1 MVQSDAMKTNL
12 YSETMRLAES
22 SGLSV
27 AGLARATGLKERWLH
42 RLLRGDFQ
50 DPGVRKIERLH
61 TYLTEAHEEIL
72 AEVAAKTM
80 PSAAHEQLCPD
91 VFGAAP
97 DHAIPESE
105 GEAA

>member
-1 MVQSDAMKTNL
+1 MKTDL
-12 YSETMRLAES
+12 YSETMRLAEA

-61 TYLTEAHEEIL
+61 TYLTEAHEQIVVD
-72 AEVAAKTM
+72 VAPKTM
-80 PSAAHEQLCPD
+80 PSAAPKELHPD
-91 VFGAAP
+91 VFGTALGQASP
-97 DHAIPESE
+97 ASE